1 MTDRETM
8 LERLRSANPLP
19 DADHVD
25 VAELGLFVSYFEERK
40 ADMQTE
46 KRPAPQAP
54 LRRRRNGWLVAAG
67 AAMAAFVLIGGSLW
81 FVSGTGIDV
90 VGQPMVTSVPVPTTV
105 TSLPVPTTVTSLPVP
120 TTVTSVPVPTTVA
133 PVAETGLRW
142 VETKLSP
149 SDASTYARG
158 FDGDWYGYDVAVDGD
173 RIVIGSP
180 TKFEGIQYAGAV
192 YVYEPDGDGGWSE
205 TKLVASDGAN
215 AGQFGMSVAVDGDTV
230 VVGRPF
236 ELDPDGA
243 PPETTGS
250 QGAVHVFES
259 DGDGG
264 WAETKLTASDAA
276 DQDQFGSSVAVS
288 GDRIV
293 VGAGGDDERSGAVYV
308 FERDGQDGW
317 LETKL
322 TASDRAPTE
331 YFGHWASMGLGVPVA
346 VEGDR
351 IAVGSK
357 SAVYL
362 FEPDGN
368 EGWTETRLA
377 VSAYGVAID
386 GDRLVIGS
394 ESGVFVYER
403 DGTGEWAATD
413 LDIPERVSWLD
424 ASDGRIAVTV
434 DPDVRAAGGPGI
446 AYVVESNGEG
456 KWAETVL
463 KSPDTNPVDG
473 GDWSY
478 DNWVVAVDGDRVV
491 VGAPYAFENG
501 VAYVYEW
508 ISD

>member
-1 MTDRETM
+1 MIGDVTQELERYGEYADRVAPAITFEEITDR
-8 LERLRSANPLP
+8 RSRGVLTQVESRRAIPNW
-19 DADHVD
+19 A
-25 VAELGLFVSYFEERK
+25 VA
-40 ADMQTE
+40 
-46 KRPAPQAP
+46 
-54 LRRRRNGWLVAAG
+54 VAAG
-67 AAMAAFVLIGGSLW
+67 FATFVLIGGL
-81 FVSGTGIDV
+81 VLLVRGTGADV
-90 VGQPMVTSVPVPTTV
+90 VGQPMATSIPVPTTV
-105 TSLPVPTTVTSLPVP
+105 TSVPVP

-133 PVAETGLRW
+133 PVGETDLRW

-149 SDASTYARG
+149 SDVSADAGTL
-158 FDGDWYGYDVAVDGD
+158 DGIFGNWYGYDVAVDGD

-180 TKFEGIQYAGAV
+180 TKYEGIEYGGAA
-192 YVYEPDGDGGWSE
+192 YVYEPDGDGGWAE

-215 AGQFGMSVAVDGDTV
+215 AGQFGMSVAVDGDIV

-236 ELDPDGA
+236 EWDSDWGPSV
-243 PPETTGS
+243 TTGS

-264 WAETKLTASDAA
+264 WAETKLTASDPG

-293 VGAGGDDERSGAVYV
+293 VGAGGDDEYSGAVYV
-308 FERDGQDGW
+308 FERDAQGGW

-322 TASDRAPTE
+322 TASDRAPRE
-331 YFGHWASMGLGVPVA
+331 YFGYRASLGLGVPVA

-351 IAVGSK
+351 IAVGST

-368 EGWTETRLA
+368 GGWAETRLA

-394 ESGVFVYER
+394 ESGVYTYER
-403 DGTGEWAATD
+403 DATGALNATD
-413 LDIPERVSWLD
+413 LATTAQGQGSSLD
-424 ASDGRIAVTV
+424 ASDDRIAVTV
-434 DPDVRAAGGPGI
+434 DAGAHTSGGPGL
-446 AYVVESNGEG
+446 AHVVESNDEDD
-456 KWAETVL
+456 WIETVL
-463 KSPDTNPVDG
+463 KSPDTDPMDG
-473 GDWSY
+473 GVWSY
-478 DNWVVAVDGDRVV
+478 DDWVVAVDGDRVV
-491 VGAPYAFENG
+491 VGAPYAFGNG